1 MVFLIIYSI
10 AFTFIHSFIKECV
23 YVSVCVNYKVPG
35 IIRDNKTIV
44 SQERHS
50 PCPPGVHILVGHW
63 CILEIN

>member
-1 MVFLIIYSI
+1 MIYSI

-50 PCPPGVHILVGHW
+50 PCPPGVHILVGH
-63 CILEIN
+63 

>member
-1 MVFLIIYSI
+1 MIYSF

-23 YVSVCVNYKVPG
+23 YVCLCVNYKVPG

-50 PCPPGVHILVGHW
+50 PVPVHPELISWWGIGVY
-63 CILEIN
+63 